1 MTPGVTVP
9 FYLFLGE
16 RGGLGGRLWGAGDA
30 VGLLVPHGNDGRGV
44 HHGQV
49 GGQAPLQAA
58 ADVLRGDRVSQGHP
72 GLARATV
79 PTSTGPGRNPCRE
92 SGRDTATIEFHFSV
106 ISSCFIN
113 LQLAGLMLPELKR

>member
-1 MTPGVTVP
+1 MSSGVPVS

-16 RGGLGGRLWGAGDA
+16 RRGLGGRLWGAGDA

-49 GGQAPLQAA
+49 WGQAPLQAA
-58 ADVLRGDRVSQGHP
+58 ADVLRGDRVSQACQSHQP
-72 GLARATV
+72 RQE
-79 PTSTGPGRNPCRE
+79 PCRD
-92 SGRDTATIEFHFSV
+92 SGKDTATIQSQLSI

-113 LQLAGLMLPELKR
+113 LQLAGFMLPELGI